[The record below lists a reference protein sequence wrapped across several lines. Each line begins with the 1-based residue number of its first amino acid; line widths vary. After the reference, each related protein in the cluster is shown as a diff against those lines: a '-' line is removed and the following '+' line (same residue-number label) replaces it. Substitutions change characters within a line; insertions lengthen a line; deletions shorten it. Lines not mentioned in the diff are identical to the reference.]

1 MSRERASAWEKLA
14 AGLSVWKR
22 GDEVAPHKPLLTLM
36 LLARAQQ
43 GGSNTVP
50 FDEVEGPLSRLLR
63 EFGPPRRSVHPEFPF
78 WYLETDG
85 FWHVHDRESFLEP
98 GKRRQGSQSPTK
110 SALSHYHAVG
120 EVPELLWKQVQR
132 DPALLARVT
141 RLLLDQFWPES
152 VHESLLQALGL
163 VLTMATEAF
172 PTGVRPRRDPMFR
185 DEVLRAY
192 QRRCAVCGY
201 DARLGDAL
209 FGLDAAHIHWHQY
222 SGPDIVQNGLA
233 LCSLHH
239 VAFDRGA
246 FTLSDG
252 LHVLVSQDVTG
263 TGPVQQAII
272 DRHDRPILEPQSS
285 SAFPAAAYVQW
296 HRKNVFREPAR
307 EGACSEP

>member
-1 MSRERASAWEKLA
+1 MKGNSTSRWEELA
-14 AGLSVWKR
+14 GSLKVWKK

-36 LLARAQQ
+36 LLARAQR
-43 GGSNTVP
+43 GESNVVA
-50 FDEVEGPLSRLLR
+50 FDEVEQPLARLLR
-63 EFGPPRRSVHPEFPF
+63 EFGPPRRSVHPEHPF

-85 FWHVHDRESFLEP
+85 FWHVHDRDSFLEP

-110 SALSHYHAVG
+110 TALRHYHAVG
-120 EVPELLWKQVQR
+120 EVPDLLWKQVQR
-132 DPALLARVT
+132 DRALLARVA
-141 RLLLDQFWPES
+141 RMLLDQFWPES
-152 VHESLLQALGL
+152 VHDSLLQALGL
-163 VLTMATEAF
+163 DLDSVTS
-172 PTGVRPRRDPMFR
+172 VRRRRDPTFR
-185 DEVLRAY
+185 EEVLRAY

-201 DARLGDAL
+201 DARLGDSL

-222 SGPDIVQNGLA
+222 SGPDVVQNGLA

-272 DRHDRPILEPQSS
+272 ERHDRPILEPQA
-285 SAFPAAAYVQW
+285 SAMLPSMTHVQW
-296 HRKNVFREPAR
+296 HRKNVFREPSR
-307 EGACSEP
+307 EGACSAR